1 MKAASL
7 ALLGK
12 TRRTEFLESLSREEV
27 QFLSHDWL
35 FWARPDQM
43 PPESSWTTWLV
54 MGGRGAG
61 KTRTGAEWVRNQVHL
76 GRAGRIALV
85 AEDYG
90 DAREVMVEGPSGL
103 RAIGCNGERPAYE
116 TSRRRLLWP
125 NGAVATLHSA
135 SDPEQLRGPQFDA
148 AWSDEVAKWTN
159 AEDAWD
165 MLQFG
170 LRLGAHPRQVAT
182 TTPRPV
188 PLIRRLL
195 SDETVTVTRAS
206 TFDNRA
212 HLAGA
217 FLNTIVRTYEGTRLG
232 RQELMGEL
240 LDDNPGA
247 LWSRELIETSRC
259 KAAPPLVRVVVAV
272 DPPASSTRKAD
283 ACGIVAAGTD
293 SQGCFYVL
301 ADRTMKRAKPAAWAR
316 KAVQLF
322 QDVKAD
328 RIIAEVN
335 QGGDMVGE
343 VLRQVAP
350 DVPLQQVRATRGK
363 LVRAEPVAALY
374 EQGRV
379 HHVGA
384 FPELEDQLCAYDG
397 SGKSPDRLDALV
409 WAITGLMRRPAQPL
423 IRRL

>member
-1 MKAASL
+1 
-7 ALLGK
+7 
-12 TRRTEFLESLSREEV
+12 
-27 QFLSHDWL
+27 
-35 FWARPDQM
+35 
-43 PPESSWTTWLV
+43 

-61 KTRTGAEWVRNQVHL
+61 KTRTGAEWVRDQVHL

-103 RAIGCNGERPAYE
+103 RAIGCDSERPAYE

-247 LWSRELIETSRC
+247 LWSRELIETNRC

-283 ACGIVAAGTD
+283 ACGILAAGTD
-293 SQGCFYVL
+293 SQGHFYVL